1 MFRVIKNNYGKDL
14 GVFVFDYL
22 GEHPDL
28 DLVIMNAEIRL
39 YEKGLQILTGLSSD
53 SLFVQWHSIRDM
65 SCTKNRR
72 ALINIATDKG
82 IIKLQ
87 KVKKETDVK
96 EFNKILK
103 STVPEIAIKY
113 VKSEPNNLRSI
124 EMKRSEKLYDEQ
136 ERRVNEFVKNCGG
149 KNDSEIEDAWCKYL
163 EENLQFPFEAEI
175 IDDPGPLEVGDIIK
189 VTGID
194 DIYDLY
200 GIVVNARKGRQKYP
214 FPLCLLES
222 VEKASRNHQLV
233 DDYILWF
240 SNR

>member
-1 MFRVIKNNYGKDL
+1 MFRVIKKNYGKDL
-14 GVFVFDYL
+14 GLFVFDYL

-72 ALINIATDKG
+72 ALINIATDEG
-82 IIKLQ
+82 TIKLQ

-96 EFNKILK
+96 EFYKILK

-124 EMKRSEKLYDEQ
+124 EMMRSEKLYDE
-136 ERRVNEFVKNCGG
+136 
-149 KNDSEIEDAWCKYL
+149 
-163 EENLQFPFEAEI
+163 
-175 IDDPGPLEVGDIIK
+175 
-189 VTGID
+189 
-194 DIYDLY
+194 
-200 GIVVNARKGRQKYP
+200 
-214 FPLCLLES
+214 
-222 VEKASRNHQLV
+222 
-233 DDYILWF
+233 
-240 SNR
+240 